1 MRNNDLSTPHG
12 GAGER
17 RAAAGGFLAGAGGF
31 LHRLVAERD
40 QRLLDDREQLVDGLG
55 AGPSDDVCAQVAGTY
70 TVTLGTS
77 AGVKSLTSQRPRAG
91 GGGRMR
97 PPWREP
103 SVVPSGARS
112 LRNGK

>member
-1 MRNNDLSTPHG
+1 MRNNRLSTPPG

-17 RAAAGGFLAGAGGF
+17 RAGAGGFPAGAGGF

-55 AGPSDDVCAQVAGTY
+55 AGPSDDVCVQVAGTY

-77 AGVKSLTSQRPRAG
+77 ASVNALTSERPRAG
-91 GGGRMR
+91 
-97 PPWREP
+97 E
-103 SVVPSGARS
+103 AA
-112 LRNGK
+112 